1 MHALDFYHEQSR
13 TDRDNYITIIDRN
26 IQPGMFK
33 SLLNFLQVFSV
44 KVWYM
49 SLESNLFESSFLTK
63 ETDCR
68 AAFSPNEHQYN
79 RGATSWGEGGSP
91 LLFLK
96 IE

>member
-1 MHALDFYHEQSR
+1 MHALGFYHEQSR

-33 SLLNFLQVFSV
+33 SLLDFLQASSS
-44 KVWYM
+44 KVCNI

-63 ETDCR
+63 KTDCR
-68 AAFSPNEHQYN
+68 VAFCPNEHQYN
-79 RGATSWGEGGSP
+79 TGATSWGEGGLPS
-91 LLFLK
+91 LK

>member
-26 IQPGMFK
+26 IQPGMF
-33 SLLNFLQVFSV
+33 SLLNFLQAFSG
-44 KVWYM
+44 KVCYM

-68 AAFSPNEHQYN
+68 VAFSPNEHQYN
-79 RGATSWGEGGSP
+79 RGATS
-91 LLFLK
+91 
-96 IE
+96 

>member
-1 MHALDFYHEQSR
+1 MHALGFYHEQSR

-49 SLESNLFESSFLTK
+49 SLESNLFESSFLKK

-68 AAFSPNEHQYN
+68 VAFSPSEHQYN
-79 RGATSWGEGGSP
+79 RGATSWGKGGLP
-91 LLFLK
+91 CLF
-96 IE
+96 